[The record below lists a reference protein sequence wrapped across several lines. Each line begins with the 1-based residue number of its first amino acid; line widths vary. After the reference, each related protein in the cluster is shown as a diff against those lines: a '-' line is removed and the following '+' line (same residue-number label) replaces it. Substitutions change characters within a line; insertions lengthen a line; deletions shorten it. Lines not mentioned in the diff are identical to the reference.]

1 VTDPKDPAE
10 LIGRVVADRYRV
22 KSLIGLG
29 SMGAVY
35 EAERTTDQVRVA
47 LKALRPELNENDD
60 IVARFQREG
69 KTLGLLRHR
78 NIVELLD
85 VGRLDNGTFYL
96 ATELVRGVSLRSVM
110 DECLVDPKRGLAIM
124 RQVLDALGHAHAVGV
139 VHRDV
144 KPENIMLVDGGLP
157 GEDADFI
164 KILDFGVAKLLADT
178 LAVLGDAK
186 LTQTGITLLGT
197 PMYMPPE
204 MVVGT
209 SIDAR
214 GDLYSVGVIVFEL
227 LTGKPPY
234 DAANAAALM
243 EMHASSPI
251 PTLASSTTDRTFT
264 PQLEHL
270 VAEALAKKPERR
282 FASAAEMAAALD
294 AAVHS
299 LDVPLAPPPSDSVPV
314 APPPADSVPV
324 AASPHATIMGLAPP
338 SARVVQSAPA
348 TQSAP
353 TPIADFRAAYPKPP
367 PPRAPHPN
375 RRRQYAIGGA
385 IAALVLVLV
394 IALRGHGSKPDGSEL
409 AKRATDRL
417 TAADPIGAIEMIE
430 RDLAGAD
437 PHGDAGVYVTL
448 GHARIAANRRLDA
461 LAAYE
466 RAIALDS
473 ARAGDAQIRSNITK
487 ILDGTDA
494 SASIV
499 ALELLASK
507 LEPPARDAI
516 VAQASTAKL
525 ADVRHR
531 AFAIAERL
539 GIASGIDRVES
550 WSLDLKQAATCDEKR
565 TAVIKLGA
573 VGDRRAVPALKK
585 ARSQYPCIDREV
597 ADAIASLEAPK

>member
-1 VTDPKDPAE
+1 MTDSQDPAE
-10 LIGRVVADRYRV
+10 LLGRDVADRYRV
-22 KSLIGLG
+22 RSLIGLG

-35 EAERTTDQVRVA
+35 EAERIADGVHVA
-47 LKALRPELNENDD
+47 LKVLRPELNDNDD

-69 KTLGLLRHR
+69 KTLSLLRHR

-85 VGRLDNGTFYL
+85 VGRLSEAAANGTFFL

-110 DECLVDPKRGLAIM
+110 DECILEPKRALAIM

-144 KPENIMLVDGGLP
+144 KPENIMLVDGGTP
-157 GEDADFI
+157 GEDTDLI
-164 KILDFGVAKLLADT
+164 KMLDFGVAKLLADT

-204 MVVGT
+204 MVIGT

-214 GDLYSVGVIVFEL
+214 GDLYSVGVVVFEL

-251 PTLASSTTDRTFT
+251 PTLAKTSDRAFT

-270 VAEALAKKPERR
+270 VAEALAKKPDRR
-282 FASAAEMAAALD
+282 FASAAEMSAALD

-299 LDVPLAPPPSDSVPV
+299 LDVPAAPAGTGVPTT
-314 APPPADSVPV
+314 ATMLGLTP
-324 AASPHATIMGLAPP
+324 AASVRAVPQGDARAPMM
-338 SARVVQSAPA
+338 AGSAP
-348 TQSAP
+348 SGP
-353 TPIADFRAAYPKPP
+353 TPAAADFRAAYP
-367 PPRAPHPN
+367 PPRSRAPQN
-375 RRRQYAIGGA
+375 DRRRQYAIGGGIVAVA
-385 IAALVLVLV
+385 IVLL
-394 IALRGHGSKPDGSEL
+394 IALKGRGGGSTTSDL
-409 AKRATDRL
+409 ARRASDRL
-417 TAADPIGAIEMIE
+417 ATSDPIGAIEMIE
-430 RDLAGAD
+430 RELAVPDARAD
-437 PHGDAGVYVTL
+437 ADVYITL
-448 GHARIAANRRLDA
+448 GHARIAANRRLEA

-473 ARAGDAQIRSNITK
+473 ARAGDAQIRSNVTK
-487 ILDGTDA
+487 ILDGTDP

-499 ALELLASK
+499 ALELLASR

-516 VAQASTAKL
+516 VAQAQAAKL

-539 GIASGIDRVES
+539 GIAGSIDRVES
-550 WSLDLKQAATCDEKR
+550 WSLDLRQAATCDEKR

-585 ARSQYPCIDREV
+585 ARSQYPCIDRDV
-597 ADAIASLEAPK
+597 ADAIAALELTK